1 MFDFNL
7 MIFVFFNLGL
17 FFVVGDFWMC
27 CLGVV
32 LVFLI
37 FVFCF
42 ILFFVWLMI
51 CFVGEVMFSFI
62 FLLFELMVC
71 LLIDNIK
78 GDVLFCNLLLCW

>member
-1 MFDFNL
+1 
-7 MIFVFFNLGL
+7 
-17 FFVVGDFWMC
+17 MC
-27 CLGVV
+27 FLGVV

-78 GDVLFCNLLLCW
+78 GDVLFCNLLLC

>member
-17 FFVVGDFWMC
+17 FFVVCDFWMC

>member
-1 MFDFNL
+1 
-7 MIFVFFNLGL
+7 
-17 FFVVGDFWMC
+17 MC

-78 GDVLFCNLLLCW
+78 GDVLFCNLLLC